1 MRDLL
6 AFTVVGIV
14 TGSIYATAASGLV
27 VSYTTTGIF
36 NVAHGA
42 VGMVMAFLYWE
53 LRFHHGWP
61 APLALFVVVLVVAPL
76 AGALIE
82 RFLMRRL
89 HGVSVATSLVVTIGL
104 TLFLIGLAV
113 NIWKPEAR
121 RFPGFFGQS
130 GFQLSSVYVTW
141 HQVTVVVLTGLVA
154 VGLRALLF
162 GTRIGVAMRAVV
174 DNRELAELN
183 GTRPALVGVGSGATG
198 SALAAL
204 AGILLAPSLSLEAL
218 TLTLLVVNAYA
229 AAVVGRLRALPLT
242 FAGALALGLAQSYA
256 VGYLPLKG
264 ALTFLSTSMP
274 TVFLFTALLLLPA
287 RRLGGVMRIG
297 LDSARVRSLRTT
309 LVAAAGLVVVASVLA
324 AAL

>member
-53 LRFHHGWP
+53 LRFHRGWP

-89 HGVSVATSLVVTIGL
+89 HGAPVATSLVVTIGL

-141 HQVTVVVLTGLVA
+141 HQVTVVALTRLVA
-154 VGLRALLF
+154 VGAGATLF
-162 GTRIGVAMRAVV
+162 GTRIGVAIRAVV

-183 GTRPALVGVGSGATG
+183 GTRPALVGVCSWATG
-198 SALAAL
+198 SALAAV
-204 AGILLAPSLSLEAL
+204 AGGPVAP
-218 TLTLLVVNAYA
+218 
-229 AAVVGRLRALPLT
+229 P
-242 FAGALALGLAQSYA
+242 
-256 VGYLPLKG
+256 
-264 ALTFLSTSMP
+264 
-274 TVFLFTALLLLPA
+274 
-287 RRLGGVMRIG
+287 
-297 LDSARVRSLRTT
+297 
-309 LVAAAGLVVVASVLA
+309 VAAGGPPPPPPVLHRV
-324 AAL
+324 